1 MAVRNRIIKEY
12 ELEEGSYSCNQV
24 IYDIRKLRA
33 HGIVEKLNRRNSYRL
48 TSYGVKVALAFTLM
62 RKRIYGSLH
71 YSLFH
76 NQPDIDMSTESKLEQ
91 LYRQLDRDLNN
102 IQDYLSGR
110 KAA

>member
-1 MAVRNRIIKEY
+1 MRIIKEY
-12 ELEEGSYSCNQV
+12 ELEKESYSRNQV

-33 HGIVEKLNRRNSYRL
+33 HGIVERLKRQNSYRL
-48 TSYGVKVALAFTLM
+48 TSYGIKVALAFTLM

-76 NQPDIDMSTESKLEQ
+76 NQPDGEICTESKLEQ
-91 LYRQLDRDLNN
+91 LYRKLDTDLNK